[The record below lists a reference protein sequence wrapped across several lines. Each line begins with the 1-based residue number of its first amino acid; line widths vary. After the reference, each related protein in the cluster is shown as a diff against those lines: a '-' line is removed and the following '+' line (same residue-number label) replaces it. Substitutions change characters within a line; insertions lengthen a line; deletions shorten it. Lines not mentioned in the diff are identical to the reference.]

1 MVWRRSE
8 QSTWLYSWRRVQ
20 EGGVVE
26 GVVGGGEGTKAP
38 HTPLPFSTCILSPH
52 HYIQVTR
59 VAILLY
65 GQAESRR
72 ALRMRW
78 YIYAPEAAA
87 VAAAATKIRRYW
99 PAQCDSSESERGHGQ
114 MTCGESI
121 TWQCVWERSRTPA
134 PALSP
139 AGGHDDLEFLGPA
152 KMSVFHR
159 PVHKSRVYMW
169 STKRSCG
176 LRL

>member
-1 MVWRRSE
+1 MGVEGWRGKLILWWISGTVVWRRGE

-65 GQAESRR
+65 GQAERGV
-72 ALRMRW
+72 
-78 YIYAPEAAA
+78 E
-87 VAAAATKIRRYW
+87 
-99 PAQCDSSESERGHGQ
+99 ER
-114 MTCGESI
+114 
-121 TWQCVWERSRTPA
+121 
-134 PALSP
+134 
-139 AGGHDDLEFLGPA
+139 
-152 KMSVFHR
+152 
-159 PVHKSRVYMW
+159 
-169 STKRSCG
+169 
-176 LRL
+176 